1 MGKWSNGVL
10 GSSRSLEHTAAI
22 SLECNTE
29 GGAASGQPNWF
40 KSILISVYFSNWSG
54 HRRSRCLVASFARY
68 CRLNGVGQRLFGS
81 PGVCSYTMLIAFTW
95 TGRLWLLFPLAA
107 TLGILRFYSRPSLFA
122 VSISVHPC

>member
-1 MGKWSNGVL
+1 ML

-40 KSILISVYFSNWSG
+40 RSILISVYLLE
-54 HRRSRCLVASFARY
+54 LVWASAITVLGY

-81 PGVCSYTMLIAFTW
+81 LGVCSYTMLIAFTW

-107 TLGILRFYSRPSLFA
+107 TLGILRF
-122 VSISVHPC
+122 